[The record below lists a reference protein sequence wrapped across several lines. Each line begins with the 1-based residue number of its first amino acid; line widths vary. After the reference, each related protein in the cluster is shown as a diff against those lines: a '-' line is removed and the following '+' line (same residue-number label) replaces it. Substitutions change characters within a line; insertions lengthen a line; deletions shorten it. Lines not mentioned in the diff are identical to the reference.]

1 MRKFLHVGCGEQKKS
16 NTTKGFNTDDWLEI
30 RYDIDKSVNPDYVGS
45 MTDMGVVE
53 DGSVDGIFSSHNIE
67 HLYPHEVC
75 LALAEF
81 LRVLDDDGVVIL
93 TCPDLKSVCELVAQ
107 DRLTETV
114 YESEAGPIT
123 ALDILYG
130 HRGLLQQGN
139 LFMAHK
145 CGFTEK
151 FLSGTFEA
159 AGFMNNATMSR
170 GFPYFDL
177 WAVAAKT
184 KRSNEELREIVE
196 NHFPK

>member
-30 RYDIDKSVNPDYVGS
+30 RYDIDKSVYPDYVGN
-45 MTDMGVVE
+45 MTDMGVIE

-107 DRLTETV
+107 DRLTETA
-114 YESEAGPIT
+114 YESEAGPIA

-130 HRGLLQQGN
+130 HRLLLQQGN

-151 FLSGTFEA
+151 SLSG
-159 AGFMNNATMSR
+159 
-170 GFPYFDL
+170 
-177 WAVAAKT
+177 
-184 KRSNEELREIVE
+184 
-196 NHFPK
+196 